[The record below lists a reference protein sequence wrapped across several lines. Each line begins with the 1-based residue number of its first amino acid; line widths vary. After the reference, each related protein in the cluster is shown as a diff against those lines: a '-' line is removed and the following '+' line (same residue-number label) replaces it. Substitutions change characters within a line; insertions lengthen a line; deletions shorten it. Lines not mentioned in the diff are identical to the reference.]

1 MLDSARPEP
10 TGVLGP
16 LARLARID
24 LGGPIVVVVAVFALL
39 VGVRLSESKGN
50 PTGFVV
56 FGKNFAAY
64 THPPR
69 GAIVSNGDGYDGQ
82 FFWLQS
88 TDLLLLHDA
97 TVAGFARANARF
109 RTQRV
114 AYPALAFALGAGQ
127 PAAILWTLIA
137 INLVAVLALTYGFAR
152 YARDHG
158 WSGWWTLAIVLL
170 PGLELATLRDLS
182 DTLAV
187 ATMFGGLLAWR
198 LDRRWWAAGLLATAA
213 LTREPMALAALAVA
227 IEMAI
232 RGWRGRHVPGELGRI
247 ARHGWP
253 VIAVSAAAFL
263 GWQAY
268 LDLRFGTN
276 ASASSSYVFPLK
288 SFFDEIRQS
297 LTHASALAGAWELCF
312 LALIALGLAA
322 SIALWRGGANAVS
335 IAAVLFGISLL
346 PLTFGDFWSY
356 TRLSA
361 PMFAALL
368 LAGLERGNRFALTV
382 CASAAA
388 LTLFIPAMVG

>member
-1 MLDSARPEP
+1 MLDSVRPRP
-10 TGVLGP
+10 VGLLGP

-24 LGGPIVVVVAVFALL
+24 LGGPLVVVVVVFALL
-39 VGVRLSESKGN
+39 IGVRLSESGGD
-50 PTGFVV
+50 PTGLVV
-56 FGKNFAAY
+56 FGKNFASY

-69 GAIVSNGDGYDGQ
+69 GAIISDGDGYDGQ

-88 TDLLLLHDA
+88 TDPLLLHDA
-97 TVAGFARANARF
+97 TVADFARANARF

-127 PAAILWTLIA
+127 HDAILWTLIA
-137 INLVAVLALTYGFAR
+137 INLAAVVALTYGFAR
-152 YARDHG
+152 YARSRG
-158 WSGWWTLAIVLL
+158 WSGWWALAIALL

-198 LDRRWWAAGLLATAA
+198 LGRRWWAAGLLAVAA
-213 LTREPMALAALAVA
+213 LTREPMVLAALAVA

-232 RGWRGRHVPGELGRI
+232 RGWHGRHVRGELGRI
-247 ARHGWP
+247 VRHGWP
-253 VIAVSAAAFL
+253 VVAVPAAAFFA
-263 GWQAY
+263 WQAY
-268 LDLRFGTN
+268 IDLRFGTN
-276 ASASSSYVFPLK
+276 AAASSSYVFPLK
-288 SFFDEIRQS
+288 SFFDEIHQS
-297 LTHASALAGAWELCF
+297 VAHASPLAGAWELCF

-322 SIALWRGGANAVS
+322 SVTLWRSSASAVS
-335 IAAVLFGISLL
+335 IAALLFGLSLL

-368 LAGLERGNRFALTV
+368 LTGLEQGNRFALTV
-382 CASAAA
+382 CATAAA